1 MIEDFV
7 ANLPE
12 REKKI
17 VHRLR
22 HIILETAPMLREKL
36 SYGVPYYYLKKRIC
50 FIWPASVPNSGK
62 TDGVA
67 LGFCEG
73 YLMANEEG
81 LLLAEGRKQVL
92 MIHYMSVSQINPDF
106 VRQWVH
112 QAILISGQ
120 NTKRR
125 G

>member
-1 MIEDFV
+1 MIEDFI
-7 ANLPE
+7 ANLPDH
-12 REKKI
+12 EKKI

-22 HIILETAPMLREKL
+22 NIILETAPMLREKL
-36 SYGVPYYYLKKRIC
+36 SYGVPYYFLKKRIC
-50 FIWPASVPNSGK
+50 FIWPASAPLSGK

-92 MIHYMSVSQINPDF
+92 MIHYTSVSQINPGL

-112 QAILISGQ
+112 EAILISEQ
-120 NTKRR
+120 NTELRS
-125 G
+125 